1 MQRNASSDASSVV
14 LADAA
19 ADATEDTL
27 VCVDSHG
34 NILGYKGKAEC
45 HDGLGI
51 LHKAFSVFL
60 FDSQGRVLLQ
70 QRAAGKRLWPGFWAN
85 ACCSHPRKDESLQA
99 AVARRLQEE
108 LGVATKATELFTF
121 EYWAQYE
128 NEGSEH
134 ELCAVLAGR
143 FEGEPAANPEEVA
156 AWKYLSPDELDREIA
171 THPERYSPWLKM
183 EWRHLRPTLAAT
195 LAAL

>member
-1 MQRNASSDASSVV
+1 MQRSASPNPAVATSV
-14 LADAA
+14 
-19 ADATEDTL
+19 ATEDTL

-34 NILGYKGKAEC
+34 KILGYKGKAEC

-60 FDSQGRVLLQ
+60 FDAQGRVLLQ

-108 LGVATKATELFTF
+108 LGVTTGVTELFTF
-121 EYWAQYE
+121 EYWAQYQ
-128 NEGSEH
+128 NQGSEH

-143 FEGEPAANPEEVA
+143 IEGEPAANPEEVA

-171 THPERYSPWLKM
+171 THPERYSPWLQM
-183 EWRHLRPTLAAT
+183 EWKHLRTDYRSALAA
-195 LAAL
+195 AL